1 MEFPGRWDVF
11 AMEEYAV
18 ATARSPGEAGMEVMA
33 QARANG
39 RIIDHFKV
47 CLNGSKLLSVNFPF
61 GSLFSTVD
69 VPDWRAQFDIWPRD
83 IIIRRN
89 MSSSN
94 WTDFYNGIL
103 SNEVMIFDSKG
114 PVPKE
119 KIEEFFSQ
127 GKNKLVLHASIRWAV
142 GIDEDQKMMVSL
154 KGLCASITTL
164 ESNPIFKG

>member
-1 MEFPGRWDVF
+1 
-11 AMEEYAV
+11 
-18 ATARSPGEAGMEVMA
+18 
-33 QARANG
+33 
-39 RIIDHFKV
+39 
-47 CLNGSKLLSVNFPF
+47 
-61 GSLFSTVD
+61 
-69 VPDWRAQFDIWPRD
+69 
-83 IIIRRN
+83 

-154 KGLCASITTL
+154 NGLCASITTL